1 MAAAEGQVPSLTET
15 TRTLSISEQS
25 QADNSSDLTPLRAHY
40 LKKTLVS
47 LQFEKELRLLST
59 VPSNPSVS
67 VLSYLGPPFNPPPKD
82 DPTPRDLL
90 FTRFFFR
97 QFVLTFPFLSSA
109 PKNFFPQKL
118 QPFIDSLLAKNIAA
132 ATVFDTENPQI
143 DVEEVTK
150 KKLLQK
156 LEKQMAFL
164 MGSAVKLTEP
174 EEVVRLNQRDLDRL
188 ETLAK
193 KRRTRKKDKFEVNVI
208 GVRSISE
215 KRHVRTRTHDEFII
229 RTRKTGF
236 EDIYVARRA
245 GDFKTLADEL
255 RKAHPEEEIRP
266 PPAKDRT
273 TIATPSSQGILSG
286 YLTPSSTQQSQPGST
301 DSLPIAPSVSNQ
313 STTSIIHQYGLARE
327 KNRLTLR
334 AYLNSL
340 LTSQVIASSPVLR
353 SFLTANPIKLTAE
366 ELEDARRRE
375 DADRLRE
382 EGKAKFDQEVKDR
395 VEKLRDAIKNVKGD
409 LLGQNGLTHV
419 FSTIRTTPEAKDL
432 PSDYHAVLEWGRIT
446 SASTLFHHFIAT
458 DNASETFA
466 SLKRVHGM
474 MPYFMMKGIL
484 KISNPVAMIRGILD
498 LFTAQ
503 PFGGKSLLQRMF
515 TSSLYE
521 ESKAVQEDIELVSD
535 KIEDPVL
542 CEKIRQ
548 FVNAPREIQAIYR
561 MDAVEEKCNLI
572 TVIMRSSEAPV
583 LNRAQLQRIARASR
597 AHAEYVRSR
606 QGHDSDSDD
615 GPQDEEGWLYEDLG
629 VLMRLYGKLR
639 DLEQLIALI
648 HEGTTAELL
657 KDIITLFYAPLAQVY
672 KAANIA
678 DSLGDLQNFIN
689 DLIKTVEQVDQMDLD
704 DPTKTVQ
711 RFIALVE
718 RHEQS
723 FYRFVHNVQSKG
735 EGLFDSLMKWVEL
748 FITFVREGLGSQVS
762 LEFMLPHTGKERGD
776 IMKEVDA
783 VALYHYKLKVA
794 HEEKVRRKF
803 GSGRGSGATQAEQ
816 EAAQALVDGVV
827 SELSFGELVEGD
839 ANELAEEDESDE
851 DSNSSGEYY
860 TDSSEEETTESEDDE
875 NHTHHTSSTSVFD
888 ETSPRLKNSDNTHDD
903 LPPPPPPKDVP
914 SRHIRR
920 QASAT
925 STPLPPSPHDAG
937 YHHHQHHRAPQRSMT
952 HHDQVQP
959 GHNDSRNQVRRPTAL
974 DALHQLSSG
983 SSGNTSSKPLPRT
996 PLSHARTPSSQSTP
1010 SQRKVKKNPE
1020 AVIQPPELKAIPE
1033 LLPIFLELVRPG
1045 LRTRSL

>member
-382 EGKAKFDQEVKDR
+382 EGRAKFDQEVKDR

-583 LNRAQLQRIARASR
+583 LNRAQLQRIARAN
-597 AHAEYVRSR
+597 
-606 QGHDSDSDD
+606 
-615 GPQDEEGWLYEDLG
+615 
-629 VLMRLYGKLR
+629 
-639 DLEQLIALI
+639 
-648 HEGTTAELL
+648 
-657 KDIITLFYAPLAQVY
+657 IITLFYAPLAQVY

-851 DSNSSGEYY
+851 DSDSSGEYY

-903 LPPPPPPKDVP
+903 SPPPPPPKDVP

-937 YHHHQHHRAPQRSMT
+937 YHHHQHHRATQRSMT

-1033 LLPIFLELVRPG
+1033 LLPIFLELVSGHISR
-1045 LRTRSL
+1045 LFTRF